1 MSRYYSKSKLLRRG
15 RAMWGSYQVW
25 RMRLVFWLGAL
36 AIGAVSVG
44 FARLADVAQHLFSTA
59 RTAGEWTFL
68 LPLFITPLGF
78 VLCAWLAM
86 QFFPNAQ
93 GSGIPQA
100 IAARHL
106 HDREDRARLL
116 NLKLAVGK
124 IVLTITGLLSGASI
138 GREGPTVQVGASIML
153 QAARWGGVEQA
164 RGLIL
169 AGSAAGIAAAFN
181 TPLAGIVFAI
191 EEMSRSYESRTNG
204 AVLTAVILA
213 GIAALGLNGNYTY
226 FGGAPSTTL
235 HASDW
240 WMVVIC
246 GIGGGL
252 IGAIFSTA
260 ALRGAR
266 RIKRWAQPDVRRR
279 MLMLAGASGLAIALL
294 GILSSGATFG
304 TGYEQARAAVEGTAP
319 SPFFFLEKLAATFIS
334 MMSGIPGGIF
344 APSLS
349 VGAGFGSTVATLL
362 GASISL
368 GALVG
373 MAGYFAGVVQAPM
386 TAFVIILEMSDSR
399 ESVIALM
406 AASMLG
412 YIAARFISSEPLY
425 HGLSRAFIADSIR
438 ANRANQRA
446 DVERAPAR

>member
-1 MSRYYSKSKLLRRG
+1 MSRYDSKSKLLRRG

-59 RTAGEWTFL
+59 RTAGQWTFL
-68 LPLFITPLGF
+68 LPLVITPLGS

-191 EEMSRSYESRTNG
+191 EEMSRTYESRTNG

-226 FGGAPSTTL
+226 FGGAPSAAL

-252 IGAIFSTA
+252 LGAIFSTA

-266 RIKRWAQPDVRRR
+266 RIKRWAQPDIRRR

-438 ANRANQRA
+438 ASRAHQRA
-446 DVERAPAR
+446 DAERPATP